1 LSEYPHFINN
11 LPLRNPAFVGR
22 ESDILKIQELLN
34 SEHSLLVLNGIGGI
48 GKTAILREFCH
59 RYEQSFNHL
68 IWVNGKNG
76 ILENIS
82 QDNNL
87 KANLK
92 INPKYQHTADISQR
106 IVNILNTIEG
116 NNLLILDDAD
126 EEFNQIRRILPLN
139 NNWKIIATSRFEF
152 DGLSNLTIGSLT
164 KTEAIELFYQHYH
177 LQQKDEIILELFET
191 LDYHALSVELFAK
204 TAQFHKLPLTDL
216 KKRVLSL
223 SFDFGKK
230 TNINSDH
237 SSVLIDNLG
246 RYYER
251 IFPIDSNPKE
261 EIDILRKFALLPS
274 VFVEINDLFK
284 LFTITP
290 KQEEQFS
297 YNLNRLVQKGWL
309 SNFYTAYKLNPV
321 IRKFIEYK
329 FSFDI
334 DFYEK
339 QIIKVRKLLSVDT
352 VKDSPVAT
360 FKWLPFGQQVLD
372 TFDFINIEI
381 VTLANNLALRYRD
394 NGNFAASRDILEKV
408 LKYDT
413 KIYGEDSPIV
423 MLSLANLGNVLSDLG
438 EYEKA
443 AEYLERSLNAAIKN
457 YPPDH
462 PKIAIRQSNL
472 GIIYRDLGRIDEA
485 IELLEASLISDLKT
499 YAKDD
504 PTVAVRQ
511 SNLALAYK
519 DFGEYTKARD
529 LLEESIATTIKHY
542 GKMHPRV
549 ALRQSNLALV
559 YKAMGEYRKAVDLL
573 ETALKA
579 DKENFGEVHPKIAVR
594 LMNLA
599 IIYLEISELSRAKER
614 ITTSLSVALVTLGEH
629 HPDTVAIKKMYD
641 KINRLV

>member
-1 LSEYPHFINN
+1 MSGYPHFINN

-22 ESDILKIQELLN
+22 EKEIIKIKELLN
-34 SEHSLLVLNGIGGI
+34 SEHFILILNGVGGI

-59 RYEQSFNHL
+59 QNEQKFNHI
-68 IWVNGKNG
+68 IWINGKNG
-76 ILENIS
+76 ILENLS
-82 QDNNL
+82 RDNNL
-87 KANLK
+87 RVNLK
-92 INPKYQHTADISQR
+92 ISSNYQHTADISQR
-106 IVNILNTIEG
+106 IVNVLNTIDG
-116 NNLLILDDAD
+116 SNLLVLDDAD
-126 EEFNQIRRILPLN
+126 EEFHQIRRILPLN
-139 NNWKIIATSRFEF
+139 ANWKIVSTSRFEF
-152 DGLSNLTIGSLT
+152 DSFPNLTIGSLS
-164 KTEAIELFYQHYH
+164 KDEAIELFYKHYH
-177 LQQKDEIILELFET
+177 LQKKDEIIQELFEP
-191 LDYHALSVELFAK
+191 LDFHALSVELFAK
-204 TAQFHKLPLTDL
+204 TAQFHKLPLKDL
-216 KKRVLSL
+216 KKRVLSF

-237 SSVLIDNLG
+237 SAVIIDNLG
-246 RYYER
+246 RYYEK
-251 IFPIDSNPKE
+251 IFPIDSNPKD
-261 EIDILRKFALLPS
+261 EIDILRRFALLPS
-274 VFVEINDLFK
+274 VFIEINDLFK

-290 KQEEQFS
+290 KNEDQFS

-309 SNFYTAYKLNPV
+309 SNLYTAYKLNPI

-329 FSFDI
+329 FSFEY
-334 DFYEK
+334 DFYKELVK
-339 QIIKVRKLLSVDT
+339 KVRKLLSVDT

-360 FKWLPFGQQVLD
+360 FKWLPFGQQVID
-372 TFDFINIEI
+372 TLGFIDIEI

-394 NGNFAASRDILEKV
+394 NGNFAAAKDILEKV

-413 KIYGEDSPIV
+413 QIYGENSPIV

-438 EYEKA
+438 EYHKA

-457 YPPDH
+457 YPAGH
-462 PKIAIRQSNL
+462 TKIAVRQSNL
-472 GIIYRDLGRIDEA
+472 GIVYRDLGRIDEA
-485 IELLEASLISDLKT
+485 IELLESSLNSDLKT

-519 DFGEYTKARD
+519 DFGEYKKARD

-573 ETALKA
+573 EAALLA
-579 DKENFGEVHPKIAVR
+579 DKQNFGEIHPKIAVR

-599 IIYLEISELSRAKER
+599 IIYLEISELSSAKER
-614 ITTSLSVALVTLGEH
+614 ITTSLSVAMLTLGEN
-629 HPDTVAIKKMYD
+629 HPDTVTIKKMYD
-641 KINRLV
+641 KIYRLT

>member
-1 LSEYPHFINN
+1 LKDN
-11 LPLRNPAFVGR
+11 L
-22 ESDILKIQELLN
+22 Q
-34 SEHSLLVLNGIGGI
+34 
-48 GKTAILREFCH
+48 
-59 RYEQSFNHL
+59 
-68 IWVNGKNG
+68 
-76 ILENIS
+76 IS
-82 QDNNL
+82 
-87 KANLK
+87 
-92 INPKYQHTADISQR
+92 PKYQHTADISQR
-106 IVNILNTIEG
+106 IVNILNTFEG
-116 NNLLILDDAD
+116 NNLLVLDDAD
-126 EEFNQIRRILPLN
+126 DEFNQIRRILPLN
-139 NNWKIIATSRFEF
+139 ANWKIIATSRFEF
-152 DGLSNLTIGSLT
+152 DSFPSLTIGSLT
-164 KTEAIELFYQHYH
+164 KNATIELFYKHYYLH
-177 LQQKDEIILELFET
+177 QNDEIIIELFEP

-237 SSVLIDNLG
+237 STVLIDNLG
-246 RYYER
+246 RYYEK
-251 IFPIDSNPKE
+251 IFPIDSNPKD
-261 EIDILRKFALLPS
+261 EIEILRKFALLPS

-309 SNFYTAYKLNPV
+309 SNLYTAYKLNPI

-329 FSFDI
+329 FTFDFG
-334 DFYEK
+334 FYEK
-339 QIIKVRKLLSVDT
+339 QVTKVRHLLSVDT
-352 VKDSPVAT
+352 VKDSPVST
-360 FKWLPFGQQVLD
+360 FKWLPFGQQIID
-372 TFDFINIEI
+372 TFEFIDIEI

-394 NGNFAASRDILEKV
+394 NGNFAAARNILEQV

-413 KIYGEDSPIV
+413 KIYGDDSSMV

-438 EYEKA
+438 EYNLA
-443 AEYLERSLNAAIKN
+443 AEYLERSLNAATKN
-457 YPPDH
+457 YPAGH
-462 PKIAIRQSNL
+462 PKIAVRQSNL
-472 GIIYRDLGRIDEA
+472 GIIYRDLGRVDEA
-485 IELLEASLISDLKT
+485 IELLEASLASDLIT

-629 HPDTVAIKKMYD
+629 HPDTEAIKKMYD
-641 KINRLV
+641 KIYRVA